1 MSREGDQK
9 MALNLEAG
17 DGGGLSEM
25 SPVERILDLPLMI
38 HVELG
43 HRRMRV
49 DELLQ
54 IAVGSV
60 VELDTAAGAPLGIY
74 ANQTLIA
81 QGEAVVVGEHYG
93 VRVTEILT
101 PSERVKKLGE
111 RR

>member
-1 MSREGDQK
+1 
-9 MALNLEAG
+9 MAANSEVGELAPGAGSALE
-17 DGGGLSEM
+17 DG
-25 SPVERILDLPLMI
+25 VDRILDLPLVI

-49 DELLQ
+49 SDLLQ

-60 VELDTAAGAPLGIY
+60 LELDTAAGAPLGIY

-93 VRVTEILT
+93 VRVTEIIT
-101 PSERVKKLGE
+101 PSERVKKLGD
-111 RR
+111 RGGRQ